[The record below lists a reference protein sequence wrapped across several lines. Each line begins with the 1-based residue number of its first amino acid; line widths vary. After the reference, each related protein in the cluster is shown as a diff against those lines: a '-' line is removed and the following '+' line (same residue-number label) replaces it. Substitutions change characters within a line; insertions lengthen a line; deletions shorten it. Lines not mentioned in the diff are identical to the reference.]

1 MDAEETVYWIERRS
15 AAVAEWS
22 SRTMGKKD
30 CWDTD
35 RKGEMSELNPRGP
48 NVHTTATGPS
58 SVQAKRILDLKNDD
72 NPNPSHNTRYTKTK
86 ERPAGI
92 QQSTNAEMRMTRARY
107 SEELLSTQRCGGND
121 QHSEG
126 KDQQPHDKPD
136 EGATLVNDTGGRPV
150 RKKTPSI

>member
-1 MDAEETVYWIERRS
+1 ML
-15 AAVAEWS
+15 
-22 SRTMGKKD
+22 
-30 CWDTD
+30 
-35 RKGEMSELNPRGP
+35 ELKPRGP
-48 NVHTTATGPS
+48 NVNTSATEPS
-58 SVQAKRILDLKNDD
+58 GVQPRRILDIKNKEKGES
-72 NPNPSHNTRYTKTK
+72 PLMANTRYTKTK